1 MTSHEESSALASE
14 LLRDLCRREGV
25 QSKQLILHSD
35 NGSPM
40 KGSSM
45 LATMQQLGVMPSF
58 SRPSVSNDN
67 PYSESLFK
75 TLKYRPQYPL
85 KPFADITEARKWV
98 TKLVEWYNNEH
109 RHSAIGFVT
118 PVQRHEGLD
127 EQLLNNRKAV
137 YETAYAKNPKR
148 WSGNTR
154 NWQRIQK
161 VHLNPDKAKEGD
173 AKDIDI
179 QTRKVA

>member
-1 MTSHEESSALASE
+1 
-14 LLRDLCRREGV
+14 
-25 QSKQLILHSD
+25 
-35 NGSPM
+35 
-40 KGSSM
+40 M

-75 TLKYRPQYPL
+75 TLKYHPQYPL
-85 KPFADITEARKWV
+85 KPFADVIEARQWV
-98 TKLVEWYNNEH
+98 TQLVEWYNHEH

-127 EQLLNNRKAV
+127 EQLLTNRKAV
-137 YETAYAKNPKR
+137 YEAAYAENPDR
-148 WSGNTR
+148 WSGSTR
-154 NWQRIQK
+154 NWQRVEA
-161 VHLNPDKAKEGD
+161 VHLNPDKVKEGD

-179 QTRKVA
+179 QIRKVA